1 LLIAYCLL
9 TLAYLIQMKL
19 KRDPRAWRLCK
30 IIAIVLSV
38 LTFTPVI
45 IPYGQFRPLLF
56 GMPYTLWSGLLL
68 TILLVLLTWIG
79 TRVHPSGDEP
89 ENLTTP

>member
-1 LLIAYCLL
+1 M
-9 TLAYLIQMKL
+9 TLAYPIQMKF
-19 KRDPRAWRLCK
+19 KRDSRAWRSCK
-30 IIAIVLSV
+30 IIAIALSA

-68 TILLVLLTWIG
+68 TVLLVLLTWIG
-79 TRVHPSGDEP
+79 TRVHPSGDET